1 MHSSDRKL
9 FVFVIICT
17 IVLMIFGYSWK
28 QRTEIPYISAPL
40 SGLATPFA
48 YGTSRTVNTIAESAS
63 YLKNKIFFDSEI
75 KKLQNELVDEKINIS
90 NYKELVAQNIRLRQM
105 LQFKTTH
112 PEYRLLAAQI
122 ITRDFG
128 YGIKT
133 FVIDQ
138 GEEEGIRPM
147 MGVVAPGG
155 VVGFISDVYPH
166 SARVQALIDPRTAI
180 GVIVQRPE
188 SRLATIAKGKVSNPN
203 EMEIVDVPKDG
214 DILAGDTLVTSGY
227 GGVYPKGISVGYV
240 KDIKNDGEGYVNY
253 ANVKPSVNFYTL
265 EEVFVITGSSVPV
278 PVWSNK
284 TLKLIPPTNRNK
296 VEGVS

>member
-17 IVLMIFGYSWK
+17 VVLMIFGYSWK

-75 KKLQNELVDEKINIS
+75 KRLQSELVDEKINIS

-147 MGVVAPGG
+147 MAVVAPGG

-166 SARVQALIDPRTAI
+166 SARVQALIDPRTSV

-188 SRLATIAKGKVSNPN
+188 SRLAAIAKGKVSNPN

-214 DILAGDTLVTSGY
+214 DILAGDTLHIDEGLLGIERRMGRDNHIITVCQNMILQIRSFIKKNIQTSSTNLSAIQGS
-227 GGVYPKGISVGYV
+227 GQISF
-240 KDIKNDGEGYVNY
+240 IH
-253 ANVKPSVNFYTL
+253 A
-265 EEVFVITGSSVPV
+265 
-278 PVWSNK
+278 
-284 TLKLIPPTNRNK
+284 
-296 VEGVS
+296 